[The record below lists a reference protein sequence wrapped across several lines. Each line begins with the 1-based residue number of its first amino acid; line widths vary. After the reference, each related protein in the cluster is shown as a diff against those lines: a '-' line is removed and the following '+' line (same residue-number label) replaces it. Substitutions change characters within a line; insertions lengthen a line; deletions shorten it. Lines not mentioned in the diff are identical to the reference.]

1 MNAKTTL
8 PPDWKP
14 AAFNPNFNATDEFE
28 EQQYQLDRLR
38 CVLNVLSDLASA
50 SGDDCQRA
58 TVQLRREDLAGVF
71 LLLRDTV
78 AVTAERNELTHKHVC
93 NLWGWEKMQAERE
106 LNNVAAAANERRSDG
121 EENRIRPTMLAQIIT
136 AISGQRPILG
146 SDMNRITQRLRDCA
160 EADEDMQPA
169 SAAWEAFVTAEGGPA
184 ITTCEGFYIKY
195 YPVRGEVVG
204 QTDEA

>member
-14 AAFNPNFNATDEFE
+14 AAFNPNFNAADEFE
-28 EQQYQLDRLR
+28 EQQSQLDRLR
-38 CVLNVLSDLASA
+38 CVLNVFSDLASV

-71 LLLRDTV
+71 QMMCDAV

-93 NLWGWEKMQAERE
+93 NLLGREKMQAERE
-106 LNNVAAAANERRSDG
+106 LNNVAAAANEHRSDG
-121 EENRIRPTMLAQIIT
+121 EENRIRPTMLAQIIAT
-136 AISGQRPILG
+136 ISGQRPILG

-160 EADEDMQPA
+160 EADEDMKPA
-169 SAAWEAFVTAEGGPA
+169 LLAWEAFVTAEGGPP
-184 ITTCEGFYIKY
+184 ITTLEGFLIKF
-195 YPVRGEVVG
+195 YPVRGGAVEQEDG
-204 QTDEA
+204 G